1 MIYVDMNRSGSRD
14 KRETMTEA
22 WRRLDLLE
30 PDETFSR
37 GKYVA
42 CVQRTVEA
50 LKKGNLLTEKG
61 AALYLEEARVKQFP
75 SS

>member
-1 MIYVDMNRSGSRD
+1 RD

-22 WRRLDLLE
+22 WRRLGLLK
-30 PDETFSR
+30 PDDSFSR
-37 GKYVA
+37 DKYVA

-50 LKKGNLLTEKG
+50 LQKERLLTEKG
-61 AALYLEEARVKQFP
+61 ATLYVEEARVRPFP